1 MVKLR
6 GVDVHDQ
13 FCEAHSI
20 MTDNGRIRGIAE
32 MGIVHRDANGTV
44 LRTDRVKTPV
54 TYRLSPDGSPTDIRP
69 GE

>member
-1 MVKLR
+1 
-6 GVDVHDQ
+6 
-13 FCEAHSI
+13 
-20 MTDNGRIRGIAE
+20 MTNDGRIRGIAE